1 MNKQKFE
8 ILKEKQKEIQILKN
22 EMLEESKK
30 IFTEVS
36 KSIFEDNPKIKSFSW
51 TQYTPYFNDG
61 DACTFSAD
69 TDYISVNGERVDDAK
84 WMSPVTV
91 KTWGTWNRE
100 TRTYEGREEVPNL
113 DYDKELVEGVGEI
126 REFLSHFDNDF
137 FLQQF
142 GDHAE
147 ITVTSEGVN
156 IDEYEHD

>member
-69 TDYISVNGERVDDAK
+69 TDYISVNGERVDEAK
-84 WMSPVTV
+84 WINPVTV
-91 KTWGTWNRE
+91 KTWGNWNRE

-113 DYDKELVEGVGEI
+113 DYDKELADGVEEI

-142 GDHAE
+142 GDHAQ